1 MTRSQIFKVV
11 KWCVKW
17 SATAGGLFIANYIF
31 NGFQLVGV
39 VTILGILFIFSVMLA
54 PRSEQIK
61 AIKFFP
67 IFFMPIFILCISIF
81 FVVITMQYYL
91 LKFQYIDCTINQ
103 FLLMIFH
110 EIRLVASTPKLESPV
125 FIMKTLSTIYQQSNK
140 ILNLSFEEDLYFIPQ
155 EK

>member
-1 MTRSQIFKVV
+1 MIPSPHKMTRSQIFKVV

-81 FVVITMQYYL
+81 FCSYY
-91 LKFQYIDCTINQ
+91 YAI
-103 FLLMIFH
+103 
-110 EIRLVASTPKLESPV
+110 
-125 FIMKTLSTIYQQSNK
+125 LSTDISIY
-140 ILNLSFEEDLYFIPQ
+140 
-155 EK
+155 

>member
-1 MTRSQIFKVV
+1 MIPSPHKMTRSQIFKVV

-67 IFFMPIFILCISIF
+67 IFFCSYYYAILSTEISIYWLHYQSIFIDDFSRNQVSSVNPETWVPCI
-81 FVVITMQYYL
+81 YYE
-91 LKFQYIDCTINQ
+91 N
-103 FLLMIFH
+103 
-110 EIRLVASTPKLESPV
+110 
-125 FIMKTLSTIYQQSNK
+125 
-140 ILNLSFEEDLYFIPQ
+140 SFDNISAIQ
-155 EK
+155 